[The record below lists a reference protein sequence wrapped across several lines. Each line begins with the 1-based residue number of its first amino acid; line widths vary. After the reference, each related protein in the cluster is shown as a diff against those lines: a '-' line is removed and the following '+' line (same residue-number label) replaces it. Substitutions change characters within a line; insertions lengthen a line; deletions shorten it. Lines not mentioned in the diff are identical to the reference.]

1 MKTKY
6 FNLLRWLPVVAS
18 VALVGLIIF
27 ISALTVAKLKEATH
41 WRKQTFQAV
50 LDAQTYEDNLINAQ
64 SHLRRYAAAGTPD
77 LLIEYKN
84 DTNSEIREFNQL
96 TELTP
101 GNSEPQQRLK
111 KLGAAMQAVFAL
123 DDRVI
128 GIYARQ
134 GAAAAAQLEAQGADA
149 VDTAVEDLEK
159 YKSDEEQLLDKR
171 DTTEQTDYHQAA
183 HWLVG
188 GSLLAAIL
196 LVVSNYVAGR
206 EMGRRRRAEARQ
218 NELIAEL
225 QNALAEVKTLSGF
238 IPICGWCKKVRS
250 DEGFWQ
256 SVEQYVST
264 HTDATFTHGMCPGC
278 TAKWEAEMTKT
289 GTRTNS

>member
-6 FNLLRWLPVVAS
+6 FNLLRWLPVIAS

-264 HTDATFTHGMCPGC
+264 HT
-278 TAKWEAEMTKT
+278 
-289 GTRTNS
+289 